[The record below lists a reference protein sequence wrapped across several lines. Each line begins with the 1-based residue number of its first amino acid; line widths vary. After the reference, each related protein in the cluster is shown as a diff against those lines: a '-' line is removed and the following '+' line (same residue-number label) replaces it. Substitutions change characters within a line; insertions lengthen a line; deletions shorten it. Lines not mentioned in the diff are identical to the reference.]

1 LIQLAQ
7 PFDAKRAVELG
18 LATQVVPDSELLAT
32 ATATAQKLAKKPAQ
46 ALQACKRLMR
56 QSTREHLQQAAR
68 SENEVFSAQLH
79 SPDAK
84 EALTAFLEKRAPDF
98 TRTKQPAAAA

>member
-1 LIQLAQ
+1 
-7 PFDAKRAVELG
+7 
-18 LATQVVPDSELLAT
+18 
-32 ATATAQKLAKKPAQ
+32 
-46 ALQACKRLMR
+46 MR
-56 QSTREHLQQAAR
+56 QSTRDHLQQAAR
-68 SENEVFSAQLH
+68 SENEVFSAQLR